1 MWLKSW
7 PHPELGA
14 SKLPTVKRDSAIY
27 PLSLL
32 PSLKATSQIM
42 QQTKPLLLAPLT
54 HTYMQMGW
62 VYSALPPYS
71 VLVEDCQGLCP
82 QCAFE

>member
-1 MWLKSW
+1 MWLKSR
-7 PHPELGA
+7 PHPELDKGA
-14 SKLPTVKRDSAIY
+14 SALPTVKRDSAIY

-62 VYSALPPYS
+62 VYSALLPYL
-71 VLVEDCQGLCP
+71 VLVEICQGS
-82 QCAFE
+82 